1 MAQDPIRAKKADRW
15 DALVAGG
22 ASPEEATQKVETE
35 FAATPATVP
44 TPSKPVAEKPK
55 PKTYGED
62 VVGLTRS
69 FMNAATFGQYP
80 RMVGAVEGLRG
91 RDSQAEAKRLAGYI
105 AEYQQQ
111 NPTKAGAAALA
122 GDIAPYFVAAPEMA
136 AAQLARIP
144 AVSSALQAGA
154 RGYKAV
160 RSLPLASKLLPSAGK
175 TAGQIA
181 AIEGARGAAT
191 AGEDESRIGAA
202 LKSATMGLPFGRLGE
217 VAGTYV
223 AGKVG
228 PTLSKMAAKA
238 EDRARQAGELMNTFK
253 ELGELEVTPALAK
266 LYERSKPLREAV
278 NEAAQSLGL
287 PSTDPKV
294 LAEAYSALTE
304 KASPVFKQT
313 ILSPF
318 LEAIDEAATPLIE
331 GAKSMGQNIP
341 RFSKGVLDYAKAK
354 KTTAAIEAGAA
365 TGKYL
370 QSGAGSPV
378 TVGPEVLAGRMGR
391 SYVSEAE
398 RQAAAQAL
406 IASIGERSTQIPA
419 TLRGGLFELGRT
431 ALTGGPRGVGQ
442 IADLATQLG
451 GGSRGQ
457 QFAQRLGGAFG
468 ASR

>member
-1 MAQDPIRAKKADRW
+1 MKPPVAFDRAGAKAAGYS
-15 DALVAGG
+15 DAEIEAYLANQSSAAAPAESTSV
-22 ASPEEATQKVETE
+22 SPRKAPAAATQQDG
-35 FAATPATVP
+35 
-44 TPSKPVAEKPK
+44 SL
-55 PKTYGED
+55 GED
-62 VVGLTRS
+62 LAGLTRS

-91 RDSQAEAKRLAGYI
+91 KDPQAEAKRLAGYI
-105 AEYQQQ
+105 AEYQQK

-136 AAQLARIP
+136 AVQLARIP
-144 AVSSALQAGA
+144 AVKGALQAGA
-154 RGYKAV
+154 RGYQAA
-160 RSLPLASKLLPSAGK
+160 RSLPVASKILPAAGK

-181 AIEGARGAAT
+181 AIEGTRGAAT
-191 AGEDESRIGAA
+191 AGEGESRVGAA
-202 LKSATMGLPFGRLGE
+202 LKGATMGLPFGRFGE

-223 AGKVG
+223 AGKLG
-228 PTLSKMAAKA
+228 PTLSKMSAKA

-253 ELGELEVTPALAK
+253 ELGELEVTPALAN

-294 LAEAYSALTE
+294 LAEAYSELTA

-313 ILSPF
+313 ILAPF
-318 LEAIDEAATPLIE
+318 LTAIDEAAAPLIE
-331 GAKSMGQNIP
+331 GAKSLGQDIP

-370 QSGAGSPV
+370 QSGVGSPV
-378 TVGPEVLAGRMGR
+378 EVGPEVLAGRMGR

-419 TLRGGLFELGRT
+419 TLRGGVFELGRT

-457 QFAQRLGGAFG
+457 QLTQRLGRAFG

>member
-1 MAQDPIRAKKADRW
+1 MKPPVAFDRAGAKAAGYS
-15 DALVAGG
+15 DAEIDAYL
-22 ASPEEATQKVETE
+22 ASQSSTAAPAESTSVPPRKAP
-35 FAATPATVP
+35 ATPAQQDRP
-44 TPSKPVAEKPK
+44 IS
-55 PKTYGED
+55 ED
-62 VVGLTRS
+62 LVGLTRS

-105 AEYQQQ
+105 SEYKQQ

-457 QFAQRLGGAFG
+457 QFAQRIGGAFG

>member
-181 AIEGARGAAT
+181 AIEGTRG
-191 AGEDESRIGAA
+191 
-202 LKSATMGLPFGRLGE
+202 
-217 VAGTYV
+217 
-223 AGKVG
+223 
-228 PTLSKMAAKA
+228 
-238 EDRARQAGELMNTFK
+238 RQ
-253 ELGELEVTPALAK
+253 PLAK
-266 LYERSKPLREAV
+266 
-278 NEAAQSLGL
+278 
-287 PSTDPKV
+287 T
-294 LAEAYSALTE
+294 
-304 KASPVFKQT
+304 
-313 ILSPF
+313 
-318 LEAIDEAATPLIE
+318 
-331 GAKSMGQNIP
+331 
-341 RFSKGVLDYAKAK
+341 
-354 KTTAAIEAGAA
+354 
-365 TGKYL
+365 
-370 QSGAGSPV
+370 
-378 TVGPEVLAGRMGR
+378 
-391 SYVSEAE
+391 
-398 RQAAAQAL
+398 
-406 IASIGERSTQIPA
+406 
-419 TLRGGLFELGRT
+419 
-431 ALTGGPRGVGQ
+431 
-442 IADLATQLG
+442 
-451 GGSRGQ
+451 SRGSGQ
-457 QFAQRLGGAFG
+457 PSRAPRWDCRLDGWGKSLERMWQERLA
-468 ASR
+468 RR